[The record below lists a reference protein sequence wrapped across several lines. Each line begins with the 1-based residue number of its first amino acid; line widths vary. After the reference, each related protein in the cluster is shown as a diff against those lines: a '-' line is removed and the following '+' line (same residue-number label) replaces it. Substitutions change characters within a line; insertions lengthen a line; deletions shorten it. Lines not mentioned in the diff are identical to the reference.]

1 MTVMD
6 DLPPDPPVE
15 RKYTLNKLEPLY
27 AHYTSAQIAFEHV
40 LPESRIRLSPY
51 RRMRDPAENKD
62 IVPGTGDYGIDADTF
77 DESVRAMIGEIKARR
92 DRCRLLSLTHNDA
105 SARATFGCCWARPR
119 LWEQYADKH
128 RGVCLLF
135 DAEHLTRAMQVTF
148 SAHQIQSWFREV
160 VYTEAGIAGSTLR
173 YLSDPRIFDAAQR
186 ADAVTEFI
194 ERNTADF
201 FFLKTDDFK
210 TEHEYRIV
218 IMAGDEPDASAPGSP
233 VSFEGE
239 YAYVEYGDALVAV
252 VVGERF
258 PNWQL
263 LGANRACERANALLG
278 KVGWENRRPIA
289 FPPILDHRADG
300 TPILPV

>member
-1 MTVMD
+1 MTFMD

-15 RKYTLNKLEPLY
+15 RKYTFDKLEPLY
-27 AHYTSAQIAFEHV
+27 AHYTSAQVAFEHV
-40 LPESRIRLSPY
+40 LPKSRIRLSPY

-62 IVPGTGDYGIDADTF
+62 IVPGTGGRGIDRDTF

-92 DRCRLLSLTHNDA
+92 DRCRVLSLTHNDA
-105 SARATFGCCWARPR
+105 SARETFGCCWARPR
-119 LWEQYADKH
+119 MWEQYADKH
-128 RGVCLLF
+128 RGVCLVF
-135 DAEHLTRAMQVTF
+135 DAERLTRAMQDAF
-148 SAHQIQSWFREV
+148 RAHQIQSWCREV

-173 YLSDPRIFDAAQR
+173 FLTDTRIFDADQR

-194 ERNTADF
+194 ERNIDDF

-218 IMAGDEPDASAPGSP
+218 ITGDESVAAAPGSP

-239 YAYVEYGDALVAV
+239 FAYVKYGDALEAV
-252 VVGERF
+252 LVGERF

-263 LGANRACERANALLG
+263 LGANRTCERAGARLG
-278 KVGWENRRPIA
+278 KVGWEHRRPIA

>member
-27 AHYTSAQIAFEHV
+27 AHYTSAQVAFERV
-40 LPESRIRLSPY
+40 LPESRLRLSPY
-51 RRMRDPAENKD
+51 RLMRDPAENKD
-62 IVPGTGDYGIDADTF
+62 IVPGTGGYGIDAATF
-77 DESVRAMIGEIKARR
+77 DESVRGMIGEIKARR

-105 SARATFGCCWARPR
+105 SAHATFGCCWARPR
-119 LWEQYADKH
+119 MWDQYGDKH

-135 DAEHLTRAMQVTF
+135 DAEHLTHAIQVAF
-148 SAHQIQSWFREV
+148 SAHQIQSWFGEV

-173 YLSDPRIFDAAQR
+173 YLSDPRIFDAGQR
-186 ADAVTEFI
+186 AGAVTEFI

-218 IMAGDEPDASAPGSP
+218 MMAGDESVAATPGSP

-239 YAYVEYGDALVAV
+239 FAYVEYGNALVAV

-263 LGANRACERANALLG
+263 LGASRACERANALLG
-278 KVGWENRRPIA
+278 KVGWEHRRPIA
-289 FPPILDHRADG
+289 FPPILDHGADG
-300 TPILPV
+300 TPILPA